1 MNTVWGQEDSGLYY
15 FHSFMDFLY
24 TLEDFFKQAES
35 FVWGKP
41 LLFLLIGGGLFFM
54 LYSRFLPFR
63 YLGHS
68 INILRGKYD
77 SPEEKGEISHF
88 QALSGHL
95 AATVGMGNVSGV
107 ALAIVAGGPGA
118 IFWMWVSA
126 FVGMATKFFTCTL
139 AVMYRGYDSEGQIQG
154 GPMYV
159 IREGMPKYFKPLAV
173 FFAVAGFFGATPIF
187 QANQIVQ
194 VTREVLI
201 RPLGWVEGN
210 EFLVDLSLGMVIVF
224 FAVLVIFGGIK
235 RIGEV
240 ASRLVPLMV
249 VVYILSVL
257 VIMIVNWSGVVDSF
271 FLIFE
276 DAFHADAVLGGA
288 VGAIV
293 VEGAKRAAF
302 SNEAGIGTAP
312 MMHGAAKTDE
322 PVREGLAAM
331 LGPFIDTLVIC
342 TMTALCILST
352 GVWTETGL
360 DGISLTAKAFD
371 VSIPYLGHYIL
382 LACVLIFAFTTVFG
396 FSYLGQKCL
405 SFLVGVKYAKF
416 FNYWYVAIILIGSV
430 WSLDGVV
437 SLIFVMY
444 GLMAIPTMVSAIY
457 LAPKVM
463 QAAKVYFAK
472 VE

>member
-1 MNTVWGQEDSGLYY
+1 ME
-15 FHSFMDFLY
+15 FLY
-24 TLEDFFKQAES
+24 TLEAFFKEAES

-41 LLFLLIGGGLFFM
+41 LLFLLIGGGLFFT

-63 YLGHS
+63 YLRHA
-68 INILRGKYD
+68 INVLRGKYD
-77 SPEEKGEISHF
+77 ESDEPGDISHF

-139 AVMYRGYDSEGQIQG
+139 AVMYRGYDSDGKLQG

-159 IREGMPKYFKPLAV
+159 IREAMPSYFKPLAA
-173 FFAVAGFFGATPIF
+173 FFAIAGFFGATPIF

-194 VTREVLI
+194 VTKDVLI
-201 RPLGWVEGN
+201 RPLGWIDGN
-210 EFLVDLSLGMVIVF
+210 EFIVDLSIGLVIVF
-224 FAVLVIFGGIK
+224 FAALVIFGGIK

-240 ASRLVPLMV
+240 ASRMVPMMV
-249 VVYILSVL
+249 VVYILSV
-257 VIMIVNWSGVVDSF
+257 VAIMLINWSHVVDSF
-271 FLIFE
+271 ILIFQ
-276 DAFHADAVLGGA
+276 DAFQAKAVLGGA
-288 VGAIV
+288 VGAIMI
-293 VEGAKRAAF
+293 EGAKRAAF

-312 MMHGAAKTDE
+312 MMHGAAKTNE
-322 PVREGLAAM
+322 PIREGLVAM

-352 GVWTETGL
+352 GVWTDTSL

-371 VSIPYLGHYIL
+371 HSIPYVGTYIL

-405 SFLVGVKYAKF
+405 SYLVGVKYGKY
-416 FNYWYVAIILIGSV
+416 FNYWYVGIIIIGSV

-444 GLMAIPTMVSAIY
+444 GLMAIPTMVSTLY

-463 QAAKVYFAK
+463 KAAKIYFAK